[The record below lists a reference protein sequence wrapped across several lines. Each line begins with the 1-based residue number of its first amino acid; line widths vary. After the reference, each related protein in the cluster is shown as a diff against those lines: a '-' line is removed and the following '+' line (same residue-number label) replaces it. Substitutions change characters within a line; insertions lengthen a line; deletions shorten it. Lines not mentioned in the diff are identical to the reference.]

1 MKRLLPAGLWTSLL
15 LTLIWQTT
23 QAAPVLNGLSSHS
36 EFNKERFIGALYV
49 DNPDTDAASIFNTAQ
64 EKRIELRIISARI
77 PPRQLTQMWIE
88 GMAINNDPELLTRE
102 AENMVAFTGMVKSS
116 LVAGDNLA
124 IRQAPGRGTTISVND
139 IDIGHIDSDIFFQ
152 MLLSVW
158 LGNVP
163 LSSEFRSNLLRGGD
177 VDSDLQQRFFST
189 RPQPG
194 REQEISQWLTT
205 EPAEPA
211 EPAVAAITTTA
222 APLSPAA
229 PAPAPLAM
237 AVAAPQTLA
246 IAAPTPAPPA
256 SAQSPR
262 KSSPAAA
269 IADQEAEETDETA
282 APALTVDALLEQQ
295 KYLSELLRWT
305 YKNIR
310 YPDRAVDRK
319 MEGSVR
325 LRVTIDQSGQVLA
338 ATTLESSPHELLNRE
353 ALKAVERANPF
364 PAMPDSMAGEFSFSL
379 PISFRLPD

>member
-1 MKRLLPAGLWTSLL
+1 MKRLLPTGLWTSLL
-15 LTLIWQTT
+15 LALICQAT
-23 QAAPVLNGLSSHS
+23 QATPVLNGLSSHS

-88 GMAINNDPELLTRE
+88 GMAINSDPELLTRE
-102 AENMVAFTGMVKSS
+102 AANMVAFTGMVKSS

-124 IRQAPGRGTTISVND
+124 IRQAPGQGTTISVND
-139 IDIGHIDSDIFFQ
+139 IDIGHIDSDVFFQ

-194 REQEISQWLTT
+194 REQEISQWLTP
-205 EPAEPA
+205 EPAEAPT
-211 EPAVAAITTTA
+211 VAATTA
-222 APLSPAA
+222 PPSPAA
-229 PAPAPLAM
+229 PAPLAV

-246 IAAPTPAPPA
+246 IAAPTPISTPPVA
-256 SAQSPR
+256 AQTTR
-262 KSSPAAA
+262 TTATAA
-269 IADQEAEETDETA
+269 DTTDNEEETDEA
-282 APALTVDALLEQQ
+282 AALTVDTLLEQQ
-295 KYLSELLRWT
+295 KYLSALLRWT

-325 LRVTIDQSGQVLA
+325 LRVTIDQSGQVLS
-338 ATTLESSPHELLNRE
+338 TSTLESSPHELLNRE

-364 PAMPDSMAGEFSFSL
+364 PTMPATMSGEFSFSL
-379 PISFRLPD
+379 PITFRLPD